1 MSIILV
7 SLAGLIYETAGE
19 GGELFYASV
28 SQEWPP
34 TAHVF
39 ATLHIDIN
47 DLAVGFI
54 RWRLVKEFT

>member
-34 TAHVF
+34 TAHV
-39 ATLHIDIN
+39 
-47 DLAVGFI
+47 LAAFHVHFHHHV
-54 RWRLVKEFT
+54 LFFVL